1 MIDNNE
7 KKPKGGF
14 KIQWLYIILFIGLGY
29 ILLKDD
35 NSNLKET
42 ATYTEF
48 KEYMDKGYVS
58 DLVIYSNL
66 NTLEMYIKPD
76 SARYVFGDRAASIS
90 PLARPMLSV
99 GIGSMDNLQ
108 EYIDMSESAGI
119 FSGQVEYRQKSHT
132 ITDIIISIF
141 PFVLL
146 IILWIVLTRRMG
158 GGAGGGGGVFSVGKS
173 KAKMYEKG
181 QADRV
186 TFKDVAG
193 QAEAK
198 TEVEEI
204 VEFLKNPKKY
214 TDLGG
219 KIPKGAL
226 LVGPPG
232 TGKTLLAKAVAGEAN
247 VPFFSLSGSDFVEM
261 FVGVGA
267 SRVRDLFR
275 QAKEK
280 APCIIF
286 IDEIDAVGRAR
297 GKNPA
302 MGGNDER
309 ESTLNQLLTEMDGF
323 GTNSG
328 VIILA
333 ATIFEQLQYN
343 SGQFI
348 LGMFQSSDVV
358 AIWGIAMI
366 FILNYRSLSTAIA
379 NVFIPSLMALTFN
392 HDAEGIKNTVSRII
406 RLQTLVLVFILLNF
420 ILFGKEFLQ
429 LWAGDAYVE
438 AYKCTLI
445 VMIPQT
451 LALVLDFCYLLQ
463 MAENKL
469 KYRTITVFGSFFVS
483 FFVIYMVKGIDLV
496 TYSYVMALSMSLGL
510 ILFVLLY
517 IKNYGISVGMVLGEF
532 LKVSFPP
539 LAFAVIPFFLRQ
551 NGYLI
556 IANNSLLE
564 FLLEILVF
572 NTLLILVLW
581 FFSLNK
587 EEKARIIH

>member
-1 MIDNNE
+1 MQLSITQ
-7 KKPKGGF
+7 KKGG
-14 KIQWLYIILFIGLGY
+14 
-29 ILLKDD
+29 ILLSYIQMVSNVLVKFIYTPFLLRELGQNEYGLYSLVMSIVGYLAILDLGFGSTVTRFTIKYKEAGDKDGLYRLH
-35 NSNLKET
+35 STLSLFYVIIGVIALIVCFILSCSTQSIFGATMTPTEIQKLRLMIFLVGVNLLFSFPLQISTSVIIAYERFIFKNGLYLIKT
-42 ATYTEF
+42 FLQPATMVLLLY
-48 KEYMDKGYVS
+48 
-58 DLVIYSNL
+58 LL
-66 NTLEMYIKPD
+66 HIK
-76 SARYVFGDRAASIS
+76 
-90 PLARPMLSV
+90 SV
-99 GIGSMDNLQ
+99 GAIIVVTAFNLLTYLIY
-108 EYIDMSESAGI
+108 YIYAVKKLDFKVS
-119 FSGQVEYRQKSHT
+119 FSKIDKTLVKPLFS
-132 ITDIIISIF
+132 
-141 PFVLL
+141 
-146 IILWIVLTRRMG
+146 
-158 GGAGGGGGVFSVGKS
+158 FSVW
-173 KAKMYEKG
+173 M
-181 QADRV
+181 
-186 TFKDVAG
+186 
-193 QAEAK
+193 
-198 TEVEEI
+198 
-204 VEFLKNPKKY
+204 FLMM
-214 TDLGG
+214 
-219 KIPKGAL
+219 
-226 LVGPPG
+226 V
-232 TGKTLLAKAVAGEAN
+232 
-247 VPFFSLSGSDFVEM
+247 
-261 FVGVGA
+261 
-267 SRVRDLFR
+267 
-275 QAKEK
+275 
-280 APCIIF
+280 
-286 IDEIDAVGRAR
+286 
-297 GKNPA
+297 
-302 MGGNDER
+302 
-309 ESTLNQLLTEMDGF
+309 
-323 GTNSG
+323 
-328 VIILA
+328 
-333 ATIFEQLQYN
+333 FEQLQYN